1 MRYTGL
7 RFKKIEAEKMEDSTG
22 GNINVNS
29 HFNLGK
35 VKKEEDF
42 TKDSEKPIFSFEF
55 VYDIEYEKVAKISF
69 KGTIY
74 IEIEEKSIIKE
85 LEEDNPKITDNTLRK
100 FILDIVLARAHVESL
115 HLEEK
120 LNLPFHI
127 QSPRVSI
134 GEKENQ

>member
-1 MRYTGL
+1 
-7 RFKKIEAEKMEDSTG
+7 MEDSTG

-100 FILDIVLARAHVESL
+100 FILDIVLARTHVESL